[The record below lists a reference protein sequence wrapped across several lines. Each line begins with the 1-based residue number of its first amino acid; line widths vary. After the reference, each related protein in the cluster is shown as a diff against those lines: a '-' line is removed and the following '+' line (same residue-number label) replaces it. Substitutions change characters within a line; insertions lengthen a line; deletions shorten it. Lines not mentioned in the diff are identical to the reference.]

1 MPAEKLDLI
10 VTVLRPGRFGTALLV
25 PLAENVQ
32 QAIVYLADP
41 EANRIFQETQE
52 IQKYFPG
59 YKLPSNVHSTNN
71 LEEALQKSNV
81 VLITTPTKHFR
92 TVAESALPL
101 MQEDQILVSGS
112 KGLEEG
118 TNMRMSQVIRDI
130 NPRFKKKCRAV
141 ISGPNFAREIIRGLP
156 TATVIASENDALT
169 RRLQRLFRTSRFL
182 PYRSG
187 DVIGVELGGALK
199 NPIALAVGI
208 CHGMGLGDN
217 ATAALKNRGFR
228 EMTRLAVVL
237 GADERTLMGLA
248 GEGDLSLS
256 SRPGGRNYDAGV
268 AIGQGED
275 PELLLQSDQTIEALY
290 TIRPAI
296 ALARKKNVRVPI
308 LEGIYGIIY
317 GGLEPAQ
324 VLDMLVER
332 YHGYEGPQPI
342 IDRRIGL
349 LLRLL
354 NRLLHRWGG

>member
-1 MPAEKLDLI
+1 MSAEKLDLN

-25 PLAENVQ
+25 PLAENVRQ
-32 QAIVYLADP
+32 VTVYLADP
-41 EANRIFQETQE
+41 EAHRIFQKTQE
-52 IQKYFPG
+52 NQKYFPG
-59 YKLPSNVHSTNN
+59 EKLPNNVHSTNN
-71 LEEALQKSNV
+71 LEEALQKPDV
-81 VLITTPTKHFR
+81 VLITIPTKHFR

-101 MQEDQILVSGS
+101 IPRDKIVVCGS

-118 TNMRMSQVIRDI
+118 TNMRMSQVIKDI
-130 NPRFKKKCRAV
+130 DPRRKKRYLAV
-141 ISGPNFAREIIRGLP
+141 ISGPNFAHEIVRGLP
-156 TATVIASENDALT
+156 AATVIASENDKLT
-169 RRLQRLFRTSRFL
+169 RTLQRLFRTNRFL
-182 PYRSG
+182 PYRSD

-208 CHGMGLGDN
+208 CNGMGLGDN
-217 ATAALKNRGFR
+217 ATAALMNRGFR

-237 GADERTLMGLA
+237 GADERTLMGLT

-275 PELLLQSDQTIEALY
+275 PKLLLQSGQTIEALS

-296 ALARKKNVRVPI
+296 SLARQKRVKVPI
-308 LEGIYGIIY
+308 MEGVYGMIYEGFK
-317 GGLEPAQ
+317 PAQ

-349 LLRLL
+349 PLRLL
-354 NRLLHRWGG
+354 NRLLHRWDG